1 MSYDGGGGIGPTGPT
16 GLAGP
21 TGPGVGATGATGVT
35 GFTGAT
41 GDTGTTG
48 STGATGATGDTG
60 PTGPTGA
67 LDFSGPT
74 GAILYYDG
82 TAVTGSSNFTYDGTN
97 LIVPSVEVG
106 NGIIIDGGGTIT
118 INGNVGSDLQ
128 VIQNVAGYPA
138 WSTIPVL
145 NQQVIPINPTGDDL
159 LVYYL
164 QPYDKNVQITV
175 QAVENSTKLHS
186 IQLNFNFITANLI
199 FTLQNVDFTFQ
210 NKLYLQAFQGAGAT
224 TIIGLLEDEHGPY
237 LPAFTSSN
245 TEVYTCSWDYA
256 TNVLTITSPNTPNW
270 NSTGGITYTTIT
282 SSSISGEFDTAD
294 VTGQATI
301 SYNVA
306 WGLTLG
312 GPYSYNS
319 TIADRTKRS
328 FEVTGLSSATTYYFA
343 AEAEN
348 SVGYALGP
356 VSSQAT
362 SVPDLN
368 FNSTD
373 DTITD
378 SPIPVGYNT
387 VSYKLVGAGGDGGF
401 ATTLQCGAGGGGGGQ
416 YLTDTISVVGGTD
429 TITLVKGVG
438 GGGDGTSSTFQL
450 NADPAIEALGG
461 LVGGNGLVGAGG
473 SGGNGGNGAIG
484 GGSNGGGADDAYG
497 GGGGGGGAGNITGG
511 GGDGGAGGG
520 NGTGSYGNGAGG
532 AAGGPGGAGNH
543 GAGYGGGGGGGG
555 DGVPPTNGSD
565 GYWEVTI
572 SYVAPPS

>member
-1 MSYDGGGGIGPTGPT
+1 MGITGPI
-16 GLAGP
+16 
-21 TGPGVGATGATGVT
+21 
-35 GFTGAT
+35 
-41 GDTGTTG
+41 
-48 STGATGATGDTG
+48 
-60 PTGPTGA
+60 
-67 LDFSGPT
+67 

-82 TAVTGSSNFTYDGTN
+82 SAVTGSSNFTYDGTN

-106 NGIIIDGGGTIT
+106 NGISIDGGGTIT

-210 NKLYLQAFQGAGAT
+210 NNLYLQAFQGAGAT
-224 TIIGLLEDEHGPY
+224 TIIGLPGDEHGPY

-312 GPYSYNS
+312 GPYSYNA
-319 TIADRTKRS
+319 TTADRTKRS

-387 VSYKLVGAGGDGGF
+387 LTYKLVGAGGDGGF

-461 LVGGNGLVGAGG
+461 LVGSIGLEIY
-473 SGGNGGNGAIG
+473 GGNGGNSGDGTLG
-484 GGSNGGGADDAYG
+484 GPTDSPGFSGGDG
-497 GGGGGGGAGNITGG
+497 GGGGGGGNSTVTGSGGAGGNG
-511 GGDGGAGGG
+511 GGDGLDGYGNGDGGIA
-520 NGTGSYGNGAGG
+520 GTGSGSIGDQGAGW
-532 AAGGPGGAGNH
+532 
-543 GAGYGGGGGGGG
+543 GGGGGGGSN
-555 DGVPPTNGSD
+555 DVPPASGSP